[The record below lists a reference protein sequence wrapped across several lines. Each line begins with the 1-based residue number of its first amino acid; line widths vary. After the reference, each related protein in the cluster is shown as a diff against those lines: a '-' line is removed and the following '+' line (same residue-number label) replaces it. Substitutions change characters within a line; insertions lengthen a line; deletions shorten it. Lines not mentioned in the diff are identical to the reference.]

1 MTYNILVV
9 GTAPRLKK
17 PALRAAR
24 GGNWYRG
31 PLGPYFFRLWLDLF
45 RRNDKFFPRG
55 CSAPPPTKVRG
66 LALVLND
73 SKNSI
78 ESDPPN

>member
-1 MTYNILVV
+1 MTHNILVV

-45 RRNDKFFPRG
+45 RRNDKFLPQRMFRASADQGSRSGPRI
-55 CSAPPPTKVRG
+55 K
-66 LALVLND
+66 
-73 SKNSI
+73 
-78 ESDPPN
+78 